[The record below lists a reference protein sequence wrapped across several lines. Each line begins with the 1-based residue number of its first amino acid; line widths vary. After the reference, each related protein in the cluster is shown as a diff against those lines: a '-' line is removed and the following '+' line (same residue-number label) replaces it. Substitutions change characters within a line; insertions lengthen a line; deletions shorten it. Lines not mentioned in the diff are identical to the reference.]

1 MDLKRLSPDPAGAP
15 PAGRTVRPD
24 EVERF
29 NRLAATWWDPS
40 GPMRPLHVTNALRT
54 GWVLEQIAGHW
65 GRARGHLDGLRV
77 ADIGCGGGLM
87 CEPLAALGA
96 QVTGL
101 DAADRNI
108 AVARLHAGLGE
119 LPIDYRVGEPATA
132 LRPDER
138 FDLVLMLEVV
148 EHVDDVAAFVAGA
161 ARHLAPGGLLLAST
175 LNRTWRSW
183 LLAIVGAEYVLRL
196 LPVGTHQWRQ
206 FVTPDELQAHAAA
219 CGLQRR
225 ALRGMRYLPFVHRA
239 QWTHDT
245 AVNYIAA
252 FTRPAG

>member
-1 MDLKRLSPDPAGAP
+1 MDLTPSTPGASTG
-15 PAGRTVRPD
+15 ATTVRAD
-24 EVERF
+24 EVARF
-29 NRLAATWWDPS
+29 NRLAATWWDPT
-40 GPMRPLHVTNALRT
+40 GPMRPLHVTNGLRT
-54 GWVLEQIAGHW
+54 GWVLDQVARHW
-65 GRARGHLDGLRV
+65 QRPRGDLAGLRV

-87 CEPLAALGA
+87 CEPLASLGA

-132 LRPDER
+132 LRADDR
-138 FDLVLMLEVV
+138 FDLMLLLEVV
-148 EHVDDVAAFVAGA
+148 EHVDDVGAFMATA

-206 FVTPDELQAHAAA
+206 FVTPAELQAHAAA
-219 CGLQRR
+219 SGLQPR
-225 ALRGMRYLPFVHRA
+225 ALTGMRYLPFVHQAR
-239 QWTHDT
+239 WTPDT
-245 AVNYIAA
+245 SVNYIAA
-252 FTRPAG
+252 FARPAG